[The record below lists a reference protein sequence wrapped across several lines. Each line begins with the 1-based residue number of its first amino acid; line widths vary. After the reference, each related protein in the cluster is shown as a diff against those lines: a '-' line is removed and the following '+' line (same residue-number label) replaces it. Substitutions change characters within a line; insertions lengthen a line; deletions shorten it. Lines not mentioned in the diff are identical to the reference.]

1 MAGYLPDYSM
11 SNNAAAAYQIG
22 EAPLS
27 KWTKAALLTAAGEK
41 AEILKPLTAAE
52 LRDLMLCR
60 DGWHHTSCRY
70 NRTVF
75 YAVDEDALEEVTPDA
90 VAQIIAARAPKTA
103 KTEKSPAAEPK
114 TITAEVTY
122 TVWIGKYAK
131 YRKPK
136 DVTEIVTYREGD
148 KMIRTSDGNKRL
160 SSMQNVRVIGEAQA

>member
-1 MAGYLPDYSM
+1 MAGYRTDYSM

-27 KWTKAALLTAAGEK
+27 KWTKTALLTAAREK
-41 AEILKPLTAAE
+41 AEILKPLTTAE

-75 YAVDEDALEEVTPDA
+75 YAVDEDALEEVTPDT
-90 VAQIIAARAPKTA
+90 VAQIIAARAPKT
-103 KTEKSPAAEPK
+103 EKAPAAEPK

-122 TVWIGKYAK
+122 TVWIGRYAK

-136 DVTEIVTYREGD
+136 DVTETVTFREGD

-160 SSMQNVRVIGEAQA
+160 SSMKSIRVIGEAQA